1 MKRIKEL
8 EPKQIQALYI
18 LWDYT
23 EENPC
28 SLLDFV
34 KVYKP
39 THFIK
44 HRPKSIQPITNAEGK
59 SIGISTL
66 RARHDTQFVAGFGK
80 VLRPLLIAKYIQCK
94 RVNDKT
100 RYYIAPKGV
109 KYLKALD

>member
-1 MKRIKEL
+1 MKTIKEL
-8 EPKQIQALYI
+8 NPKQIQALYI

-34 KVYKP
+34 KIYKP

-44 HRPKSIQPITNAEGK
+44 HRPKSIELHKNEEGK
-59 SIGISTL
+59 KNGVTTI
-66 RARHDTQFVAGFGK
+66 RARHNTQFIASFGK
-80 VLRPLLIAKYIQCK
+80 VLRPLLIAKFIQCK